1 MLLTAI
7 ACFSLA
13 AILGII
19 LISYVLTN
27 KPTPKGLAFI
37 HGPIA
42 AIGILLL
49 IFYSFYHTPSPLES
63 IILFIIA
70 AIGGFI
76 LIFRD
81 LTGKSI
87 PKWLALL
94 HGLLAV
100 LAFIFLLIFAYNLY
114 KTV

>member
-1 MLLTAI
+1 MLYTAI

-19 LISYVLTN
+19 LISYVLRN

-49 IFYSFYHTPSPLES
+49 IFYSFFNSPTPIES
-63 IILFIIA
+63 LILFIIA
-70 AIGGFI
+70 ALGGFI

-87 PKWLALL
+87 PKWLAII
-94 HGLLAV
+94 HGLIAV
-100 LAFIFLLIFAYNLY
+100 TAFAFLLVFVFVH
-114 KTV
+114 TS